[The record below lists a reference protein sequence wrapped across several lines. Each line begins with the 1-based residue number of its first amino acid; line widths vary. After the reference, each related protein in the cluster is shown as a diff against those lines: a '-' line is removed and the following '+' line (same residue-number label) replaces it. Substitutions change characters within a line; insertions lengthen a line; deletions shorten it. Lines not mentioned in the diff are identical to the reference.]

1 MTLRDGQSGDLS
13 RDAGF
18 FDLLTQ
24 SHQRVVGTPLVP
36 KGHDAG
42 WLYEA
47 APFAVVAHDTS
58 ADPRFVYA
66 NRTAQACF
74 EYGLDEFV
82 GLPSRLS
89 AEAEE
94 RAARQKLL
102 EEVTRKGF
110 IADYRGVRIARSGRR
125 FWIENAVVWQLIDA
139 QGVYR
144 GQAAAFAS
152 WHDIV

>member
-1 MTLRDGQSGDLS
+1 MTLEELPAGGLS
-13 RDAGF
+13 HDAAF
-18 FDLLTQ
+18 FGLLTL
-24 SHQRVVGTPLVP
+24 SHRRLVGTPLVP
-36 KGHDAG
+36 EGRDAR
-42 WLYEA
+42 WLYEE
-47 APFAVVAHDTS
+47 APFAVVAHDTG

-74 EYGLDEFV
+74 EYDLDVFV

-102 EEVTRKGF
+102 DEVARKGF

-139 QGVYR
+139 EGVYR
-144 GQAAAFAS
+144 GQAAAFSS
-152 WHDIV
+152 WRDIA

>member
-1 MTLRDGQSGDLS
+1 MTLHEGKASLS
-13 RDAGF
+13 HDAAF
-18 FDLLTQ
+18 FRLLAE
-24 SHQRVVGTPLVP
+24 SHRRLVGVPLVP
-36 KGHDAG
+36 EGRDAP
-42 WLYEA
+42 WLYEE
-47 APFAVVAHDTS
+47 APFAVVAHDTG

-74 EYGLDEFV
+74 EYGFDEFV

-94 RAARQKLL
+94 RVARQKLL

-139 QGVYR
+139 EGIYR

-152 WHDIV
+152 WRDVG